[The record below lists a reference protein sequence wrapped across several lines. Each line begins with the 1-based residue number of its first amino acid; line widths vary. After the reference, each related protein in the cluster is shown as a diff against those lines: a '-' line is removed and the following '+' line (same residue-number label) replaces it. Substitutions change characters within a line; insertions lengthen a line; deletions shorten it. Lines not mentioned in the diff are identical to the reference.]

1 MTVMADKDNPLEIGA
16 GIPGTILKVLVSEG
30 DEVKEG
36 QSLVVIEAM
45 KMETN
50 ITASTDG
57 VIEGILCKEGQ
68 QVKSGELLIRI
79 K

>member
-1 MTVMADKDNPLEIGA
+1 
-16 GIPGTILKVLVSEG
+16 
-30 DEVKEG
+30 
-36 QSLVVIEAM
+36 M

-50 ITASTDG
+50 ITASSDG
-57 VIEGILCKEGQ
+57 VIESILCKEGQ